1 MDWAAAWYAIALLAL
16 GLALLVAEFFVV
28 SFGLLLI
35 GAVACAAGAIYFAF
49 IAHELFGWAL
59 VVCTPLLAAG
69 IARWG
74 IQRVRRSSL
83 VPQSEVVADAGYRH
97 VAEQMGA
104 TEGATGEMLTPAR
117 PSGRARF
124 AGGECDVQ
132 CRGGTLEVGAS
143 VRVVAIDGPTIF
155 VEASAEARS

>member
-1 MDWAAAWYAIALLAL
+1 M
-16 GLALLVAEFFVV
+16 
-28 SFGLLLI
+28 
-35 GAVACAAGAIYFAF
+35 
-49 IAHELFGWAL
+49 
-59 VVCTPLLAAG
+59 LAAG

-74 IQRVRRSSL
+74 IRRVRRSSL

>member
-59 VVCTPLLAAG
+59 VV
-69 IARWG
+69 
-74 IQRVRRSSL
+74 
-83 VPQSEVVADAGYRH
+83 
-97 VAEQMGA
+97 
-104 TEGATGEMLTPAR
+104 
-117 PSGRARF
+117 
-124 AGGECDVQ
+124 
-132 CRGGTLEVGAS
+132 
-143 VRVVAIDGPTIF
+143 
-155 VEASAEARS
+155 